1 MYWQQLSS
9 DLCWNSEHVHLE
21 IGALGLDTGNVT
33 MIVDIATTHLD
44 IFLMM
49 DTKIHWWFG
58 RFHIF
63 LRTTATHGYCLLQL
77 VINYFTLFLCL
88 FSVYVVLLH
97 CKAGEGAFNY

>member
-58 RFHIF
+58 RIHIF
-63 LRTTATHGYCLLQL
+63 FANNRNTWMLPAT
-77 VINYFTLFLCL
+77 ISN
-88 FSVYVVLLH
+88 
-97 CKAGEGAFNY
+97 